1 MENSEE
7 LLEQKVLKVNKLV
20 IKDAEKT
27 QSLIL
32 YEEKSTEYKSFDL
45 LIISII
51 RKNKKALLE
60 NQ

>member
-20 IKDAEKT
+20 IKDAEKR

-32 YEEKSTEYKSFDL
+32 YEEKNTEYKSFDL

-51 RKNKKALLE
+51 RKNKKALLD